1 MTAPAMWGWNFP
13 GVYFPLPF
21 FSALL
26 GTGVLSVNL
35 VNGRQLTLVL
45 LKKKKNAVFLLTG
58 ESGLSML
65 TLVSGVF
72 GFFLCDSFFSFFF

>member
-1 MTAPAMWGWNFP
+1 MGLEFSWCVFSP
-13 GVYFPLPF
+13 PF
-21 FSALL
+21 LFSLA
-26 GTGVLSVNL
+26 GFWCPKCYL

-45 LKKKKNAVFLLTG
+45 LRKKKNAVFLLTG